1 MHRATEHGTGAPLA
15 VKVQHAG
22 LREEC
27 ASDLQAVGLAVA
39 AAEWLY
45 PDDFRLG
52 WVMGEMAPH
61 LPLELDFTRPP
72 TCAAA
77 PPSLARAATRA
88 AAARRVAVAVS

>member
-1 MHRATEHGTGAPLA
+1 MEPWLWRAQNEGSPFQTNRQVHRATERGTGAPLA

-52 WVMGEMAPH
+52 WRRGTV
-61 LPLELDFTRPP
+61 
-72 TCAAA
+72 
-77 PPSLARAATRA
+77 
-88 AAARRVAVAVS
+88 RVAAFVVPQLAITGSSGCI